1 MATKYEYKK
10 LIVNNFKPY
19 ISHDH
24 KSHSK
29 VLSLSPR
36 DRDDHKLKPLWTYGT
51 KERTN
56 PMVYLDFDA
65 WWQVHK
71 NSFK

>member
-1 MATKYEYKK
+1 MSTNKYDYKK
-10 LIVNNFKPY
+10 LIVNNFKEY
-19 ISHDH
+19 IASDD

-36 DRDDHKLKPLWTYGT
+36 DRNEHKLNPLWNQVT

-65 WWQVHK
+65 WW
-71 NSFK
+71 